1 MIRPRLASLLLA
13 LLAAAFSTGCETGFV
28 TDAARTSLASFVI
41 DVVSTAANEEI
52 GP

>member
-1 MIRPRLASLLLA
+1 MIRPRISFLLLV

-28 TDAARTSLASFVI
+28 TEAARTSLASFVI
-41 DVVSTAANEEI
+41 DVVSTGANEAI